1 MILKALVII
10 IIGKCFFE
18 EVVSEKKATNLKNN
32 NFISMRIIHIM

>member
-10 IIGKCFFE
+10 GQVFFE

-32 NFISMRIIHIM
+32 NFISVRIIHIM

>member
-10 IIGKCFFE
+10 DKCFFE

-32 NFISMRIIHIM
+32 NFISVRIIHIM

>member
-10 IIGKCFFE
+10 GKYFFE

-32 NFISMRIIHIM
+32 SFISVRIIHIM

>member
-1 MILKALVII
+1 MILKALV

-32 NFISMRIIHIM
+32 NFINVRIIHIM

>member
-10 IIGKCFFE
+10 GKRFFE

-32 NFISMRIIHIM
+32 NFISVRIIHIM